1 VRHPKIWVTILVD
14 PSDLE
19 IRVEDDEELYATYY
33 GVPCENLDYDA
44 AWAFYDEVRKYED
57 E

>member
-33 GVPCENLDYDA
+33 GTPCENLDYDA

-57 E
+57 